1 MSSEVYNKVHC
12 TDRGGEHS
20 TYRYTSVQYTCTV
33 HVHTMHD
40 VSGAAPSERIIRMK
54 GKLTRHDRNGATAT
68 PLETIFSRS
77 CEEGRCKQ
85 YNSSYELI

>member
-20 TYRYTSVQYTCTV
+20 TYLR
-33 HVHTMHD
+33 HVHTMHALD
-40 VSGAAPSERIIRMK
+40 EAGYTKSWETAVSGAAPSERMK

-68 PLETIFSRS
+68 PFETIVSRS

-85 YNSSYELI
+85 FIL